1 MSIFDTI
8 KEKKQNKAA
17 AREEN
22 LRKEEQA
29 KETLRAKLA
38 NSPLLISLIDTI
50 LTRAENGDEWIRYS
64 QGTDDRKTREVILD
78 GDTFEIRWVKYTEE
92 IVGYNSWGIAQYEK
106 KENVLHSLAYSYTK
120 SGYKSLGLYT
130 DPATGVT
137 LSSYT
142 VRTIWADVL
151 HDRMKE
157 LMPGCDFRDAF
168 YSGFRYDVASPT
180 AEIWD

>member
-64 QGTDDRKTREVILD
+64 H

-120 SGYKSLGLYT
+120 SGYKPLGLYT